1 MKNTIYTD
9 ADLNA
14 ELLRG
19 EEYNGNTIEI
29 VIDADNT
36 PDQVL
41 TIAAGTTTIAETVTP
56 GTRNTIDIP
65 QMIWNFGGDTTATL
79 TKDGTEAETITITFP
94 AAIDAGAGLNENGTN
109 AYKMDGSASL
119 QEQIVSLQEQMQ
131 TFSMQTLD
139 YILPKTVSQADIT
152 DGSNN
157 TALSFEFEVTDEGG
171 RISLFTSLQFLAGTT
186 VTGSTFD
193 DLNVTGTIELD
204 GNPIATILHTYR
216 DGRQLFTLDYLVEN
230 LSKGNHTVTVA
241 FAAAGG
247 SMSVMQFLSAF
258 LLAAKS
264 TGGSAVQV
272 MPLYTNG
279 QWKPGV
285 LIDGLDANKMTE
297 DAMLAG
303 VENSIIKST
312 ISQTQTGAV
321 PDIATLNSF
330 FLSEYLLL
338 AGQYYYEPFYTKDGF
353 YRKQGIRGHN
363 FEGQGYTS
371 THFYIPI
378 KRLTGFKKL
387 QFDAM
392 IVKPISIETFNVAQ
406 VGAGAVVNGVMEK
419 VVSGAYRPLSWTTYT
434 VDISSLPYVDYII
447 LYGADGAPAYRNI
460 ELIKD

>member
-19 EEYNGNTIEI
+19 EEYDGNTIEI

-41 TIAAGTTTIAETVTP
+41 TIAAGTTTIAETITP

-65 QMIWNFGGDTTATL
+65 QMIWNFGGDTKATL
-79 TKDGTEAETITITFP
+79 TKDGTDAETITITFP

-119 QEQIVSLQEQMQ
+119 QDQIVSLQNQVE

-139 YILPKTVSQADIT
+139 YILPKTISQADIT
-152 DGSNN
+152 DGSSN
-157 TALSFEFEVTDEGG
+157 TALTFEFEVTDEGG

-230 LSKGNHTVTVA
+230 LTKGNHTVTVA

-247 SMSVMQFLSAF
+247 SMTVMQFLSAF
-258 LLAAKS
+258 MLAAKS
-264 TGGSAVQV
+264 TGSGSTQI

-279 QWKPGV
+279 EFMPGV
-285 LIDGLDANKMTE
+285 LLDGFDASKISKEAYINGVIDSAVKAL
-297 DAMLAG
+297 
-303 VENSIIKST
+303 KST
-312 ISQTQTGAV
+312 MPGVTPNIEDLNAYFLT
-321 PDIATLNSF
+321 DYCLATEMRNARL
-330 FLSEYLLL
+330 
-338 AGQYYYEPFYTKDGF
+338 FYTDLGMIT
-353 YRKQGIRGHN
+353 RDTITVVGDLD
-363 FEGQGYTS
+363 

-378 KRLTGFKKL
+378 KRISGYNRISCMAKCEGEDHPFSGVLIY
-387 QFDAM
+387 AAA
-392 IVKPISIETFNVAQ
+392 IVDGEMERPAGISYTMNLHNWTEITF
-406 VGAGAVVNGVMEK
+406 
-419 VVSGAYRPLSWTTYT
+419 
-434 VDISSLPYVDYII
+434 DISALPYVDYIVVAGA
-447 LYGADGAPAYRNI
+447 YGKPCYKD
-460 ELIKD
+460 IKLLKV

>member
-19 EEYNGNTIEI
+19 EEYDGNTIEI
-29 VIDADNT
+29 VIDADST

-41 TIAAGTTTIAETVTP
+41 TIAAGTTTIAETITP

-79 TKDGTEAETITITFP
+79 TKDGTDAGTITITFP

-119 QEQIVSLQEQMQ
+119 QDQIVSLQNQVE

-139 YILPKTVSQADIT
+139 YILPKTISQADIA
-152 DGSNN
+152 DGSSN
-157 TALSFEFEVTDEGG
+157 TALTFEFEVTDDGG
-171 RISLFTSLQFLAGTT
+171 RISLFTSMQFLAGTT
-186 VTGSTFD
+186 VTGSTYN
-193 DLNVTGTIELD
+193 DLNVTGSIALD
-204 GNPIATILHTYR
+204 GNAIATILHTYR

-230 LSKGNHTVTVA
+230 LTKGNHTVTVA

-247 SMSVMQFLSAF
+247 SMTVIQFLTAF
-258 LLAAKS
+258 MLAAKS
-264 TGGSAVQV
+264 TGSGSTQI

-279 QWKPGV
+279 EWRPGV
-285 LIDGLDANKMTE
+285 LADGLDANKMTE

-303 VENSIIKST
+303 VEDSIIKVSV
-312 ISQTQTGAV
+312 SQVVDGPV
-321 PDIATLNSF
+321 PDISTLSEF
-330 FLSEYLLL
+330 FLSSYLLL
-338 AGQYYYEPFYTKDGF
+338 AGQICYEPFYMKDSY
-353 YRKQGIRGHN
+353 YRMQGIRGLDPDGMGN
-363 FEGQGYTS
+363 TA

-378 KRLTGFKKL
+378 KRVTGFKKI

-392 IVKPISIETFNVAQ
+392 IVKTTDITTYNIAQ

-419 VVSGAYRPLSWTTYT
+419 VASGAYRPLSWATYT
-434 VDISSLPYVDYII
+434 LDISSLPYIDYII
-447 LYGADGAPAYRNI
+447 LYGADGSPAYRNI
-460 ELIKD
+460 ELVKD